1 MGPIVLET
9 GDLTASALDQR
20 PDDNGQVH
28 TFGGIFHKI
37 IVNGKSAGEFSH
49 LGGVDGTDVQ
59 LDDVAKQ
66 FLSQSYRTIV
76 ERP

>member
-28 TFGGIFHKI
+28 TFGGI
-37 IVNGKSAGEFSH
+37 GKSTFDFSH

-76 ERP
+76 ARR